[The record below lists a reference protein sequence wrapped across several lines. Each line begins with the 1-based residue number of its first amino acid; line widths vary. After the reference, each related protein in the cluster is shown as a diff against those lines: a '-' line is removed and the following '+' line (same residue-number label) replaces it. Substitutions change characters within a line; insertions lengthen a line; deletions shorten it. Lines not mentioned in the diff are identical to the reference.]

1 MTTTQRPLQDSQVQ
15 FHVLSFEGPD
25 PYAQAGGIA
34 SRITGLTQALAAA
47 GLRDASLVYRGSR
60 PARA

>member
-1 MTTTQRPLQDSQVQ
+1 MTTTQRPLQDSQMQ

-25 PYAQAGGIA
+25 PSAQAGGID

-47 GLRDASLVYRGSR
+47 GFEWT
-60 PARA
+60 